1 MHVLVLGLV
10 IWVSLR
16 HRPAEEALEPTG
28 VSVVYDSGSTSQQA
42 PRQAQI
48 PAPAQAPATP
58 PPAPPPPKVAQT
70 EPEVNLDMPDDL
82 MTPPA
87 PAPPTPQPQSQPA
100 AQPRTAH
107 RAVPRHSPRNYTVM
121 NNMSFGN
128 ASPLS
133 PTGRKGLNLSLP
145 QSDAQAALA
154 PNVTIQGDVGAD
166 WNAGFNKWVYAHLY
180 YPNAAAE
187 QGQQGT
193 VTVEFTAHRDGH
205 VTGLRMTDSSGST
218 FLDQAWTG
226 IFAQNMLP
234 PFPPGGADTV
244 KITATVQYELEP

>member
-1 MHVLVLGLV
+1 MLAVGLLVLL
-10 IWVSLR
+10 SLR
-16 HRPAEEALEPTG
+16 HRPVEEALEPTG
-28 VSVVYDSGSTSQQA
+28 VSVVYDAGSSAQQA
-42 PRQAQI
+42 PRQAQET
-48 PAPAQAPATP
+48 APAQTPAA
-58 PPAPPPPKVAQT
+58 PPAPPPPQVAQT
-70 EPEVNLDMPDDL
+70 EPEVTLPSPAVL
-82 MTPPA
+82 RPAPPPA
-87 PAPPTPQPQSQPA
+87 PPMPAPQSQPL
-100 AQPRTAH
+100 AQPHARSAQ
-107 RAVPRHSPRNYTVM
+107 RAARHSPRNYMVM

-154 PNVTIQGDVGAD
+154 PEVTIQGDVGSD

-180 YPNAAAE
+180 YPDAAAA

-226 IFAQNMLP
+226 IFAQNLLP
-234 PFPPGGADTV
+234 PFPPGGDDTV
-244 KITATVQYELEP
+244 KITATVRYELEP